1 MESIKYDYGYM
12 FKYSE
17 RPGTLAQKKFTDNVP
32 MEVKNLRLKEIILKQ
47 RKHSYFRNKRFLN
60 KTVCV
65 LIEKV
70 SKKSD
75 EFWSGRTTQNTVVV
89 FPKKYFSPGDFV
101 DVRIENCTSA
111 TLIGNGLRISK
122 DI

>member
-1 MESIKYDYGYM
+1 MAYLFLWNYNIIIYWH
-12 FKYSE
+12 F
-17 RPGTLAQKKFTDNVP
+17 KKFIGYK
-32 MEVKNLRLKEIILKQ
+32 KN
-47 RKHSYFRNKRFLN
+47 HSYYRNQRYLN
-60 KTVCV
+60 KIVCV
-65 LIEKV
+65 LIEKE

-89 FPKKYFSPGDFV
+89 FPKKKFSLGDFV
-101 DVRIENCTSA
+101 DVRIENCTNA